1 MLAARGMM
9 VSRETVDCMVFCG
22 CLFNLMDFR
31 LPEIFAKR
39 FLDGGNAY
47 CNPSLSASRRRSI
60 VCLRLFGKD
69 GFRLPCG
76 LRKLVCLKI

>member
-39 FLDGGNAY
+39 FFWMEAMRIAIRP
-47 CNPSLSASRRRSI
+47 CRRAADAPLC
-60 VCLRLFGKD
+60 V
-69 GFRLPCG
+69 
-76 LRKLVCLKI
+76 